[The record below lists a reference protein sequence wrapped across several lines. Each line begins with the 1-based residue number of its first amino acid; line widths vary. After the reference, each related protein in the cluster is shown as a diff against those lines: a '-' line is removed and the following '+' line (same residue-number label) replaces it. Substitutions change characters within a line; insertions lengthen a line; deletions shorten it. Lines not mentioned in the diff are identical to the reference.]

1 MIAGKAE
8 INVAAGPI
16 PVARGTTGRSPDAPR
31 ALVLA
36 VVALFFIWGGLT
48 SLNDVLIPKL
58 KGLFSLSYTEAML
71 TQFAFFMAYFL
82 VSLPAG
88 NLIARVGYLSGIVIG
103 LGTMAV
109 GCLMFIPAASS
120 GIYATFLVALFV
132 LAAGITILQVAANP
146 LIANM
151 GSSATASS
159 RLTLAQAFNSL
170 GTTIFPP
177 IGGAII
183 LGSMAAVDPAS
194 LPQLERQAFLAR
206 EGAVIGNAYLVIAAI
221 LVAAA
226 LFFWMRRAQLP
237 ASREQ
242 AISLSGSLGLLRQ
255 PRLRGGV
262 IALFLYVGAEV
273 AIGSMLINYL
283 SQASILGVS
292 EQGAAGLIALYWGRD
307 GRPVYRCGRAAA
319 GIAGTGAGGS
329 GSRGSAAGVCV
340 RPDQRTAG
348 RLCSARRRADELDH
362 VPHDLFTGHARAG
375 CPHAAGLWPVVH
387 GHRRRRDHPDAV
399 RCHRGCKHAVSRAGN
414 PHRVLHRG
422 CRLWLAMQR
431 ATRVTHC
438 RTGRTVRSAGAG
450 WQRVAAGHQ

>member
-1 MIAGKAE
+1 M
-8 INVAAGPI
+8 AAGPI

-194 LPQLERQAFLAR
+194 LSQLERQAFLAR

-292 EQGAAGLIALYWGRD
+292 EQGAAGLIALYWGGAMV
-307 GRPVYRCGRAAA
+307 GRFIGAVVLRLASPGLVLA
-319 GIAGTGAGGS
+319 GVGAGAALLASVSGLTSGPLAGYALLAVGLMNSIMFPTIFSLGTQGLGGRTPQGS
-329 GSRGSAAGVCV
+329 GLLCMGIVGGAIIPMLCGVIADASTLSAALAIPIACYIAV
-340 RPDQRTAG
+340 AG
-348 RLCSARRRADELDH
+348 YGWQCSARRA
-362 VPHDLFTGHARAG
+362 
-375 CPHAAGLWPVVH
+375 
-387 GHRRRRDHPDAV
+387 
-399 RCHRGCKHAVSRAGN
+399 
-414 PHRVLHRG
+414 
-422 CRLWLAMQR
+422 
-431 ATRVTHC
+431 
-438 RTGRTVRSAGAG
+438 
-450 WQRVAAGHQ
+450 

>member
-1 MIAGKAE
+1 M
-8 INVAAGPI
+8 
-16 PVARGTTGRSPDAPR
+16 ARGATDRSHDAPR

-103 LGTMAV
+103 LGTMAI

-120 GIYATFLVALFV
+120 GIYATFLAALFV

-151 GSSATASS
+151 GSSATSSS

-194 LPQLERQAFLAR
+194 LAPMERRVFLAR
-206 EGAVIGNAYLVIAAI
+206 ESAVIGNAYLVIAAI
-221 LVAAA
+221 LVAVA

-255 PRLRGGV
+255 SRLRGGV

-283 SQASILGVS
+283 SQASVLGVS
-292 EQGAAGLIALYWGRD
+292 EQGAAGLIALYWGGAMV
-307 GRPVYRCGRAAA
+307 GRFIGAVVLRLVSAGLVLAGVGVGAALLASISGLTSGPFA
-319 GIAGTGAGGS
+319 GYALLAVGLMNSIMFPTIFSLGTQGLDDRTPQGS
-329 GSRGSAAGVCV
+329 GLLCMGIVGGAIIPLLCGVIADSATLSAALTIPVVCYIAIA
-340 RPDQRTAG
+340 DYGWQCT
-348 RLCSARRRADELDH
+348 ARRA
-362 VPHDLFTGHARAG
+362 
-375 CPHAAGLWPVVH
+375 
-387 GHRRRRDHPDAV
+387 
-399 RCHRGCKHAVSRAGN
+399 
-414 PHRVLHRG
+414 
-422 CRLWLAMQR
+422 
-431 ATRVTHC
+431 
-438 RTGRTVRSAGAG
+438 
-450 WQRVAAGHQ
+450 

>member
-1 MIAGKAE
+1 M
-8 INVAAGPI
+8 AAGPL
-16 PVARGTTGRSPDAPR
+16 PVALGTTGRSPDAPR

-292 EQGAAGLIALYWGRD
+292 EQGAAGLIALYWGGAMV
-307 GRPVYRCGRAAA
+307 GRFIGAVVLRLASPGLVLAGVGVGAALLASVSGLTSGPLA
-319 GIAGTGAGGS
+319 GYALLAVGLMNSIMFPTIFSLGTQGLGARTPQGS
-329 GSRGSAAGVCV
+329 GLLCMGIVGGAIIPMLCGVIADASTLSAALAIPIACYIAV
-340 RPDQRTAG
+340 AG
-348 RLCSARRRADELDH
+348 YGWQCSA
-362 VPHDLFTGHARAG
+362 
-375 CPHAAGLWPVVH
+375 
-387 GHRRRRDHPDAV
+387 
-399 RCHRGCKHAVSRAGN
+399 
-414 PHRVLHRG
+414 
-422 CRLWLAMQR
+422 QR
-431 ATRVTHC
+431 A
-438 RTGRTVRSAGAG
+438 
-450 WQRVAAGHQ
+450 

>member
-1 MIAGKAE
+1 M
-8 INVAAGPI
+8 AAGPI

-292 EQGAAGLIALYWGRD
+292 EHGAAGLIALYWGGAMV
-307 GRPVYRCGRAAA
+307 GRFIGAVVLRLASPGLVLAGVGVGAALLASVSGLTSGPLAGYALLAVGLMNSIMFPTIFSLGTQGLGGR
-319 GIAGTGAGGS
+319 TPQGS
-329 GSRGSAAGVCV
+329 GLLCMGIVGGAIIPMLCGVIADASTLSAALAIPIACYIAV
-340 RPDQRTAG
+340 AG
-348 RLCSARRRADELDH
+348 YGWQCNA
-362 VPHDLFTGHARAG
+362 
-375 CPHAAGLWPVVH
+375 
-387 GHRRRRDHPDAV
+387 
-399 RCHRGCKHAVSRAGN
+399 
-414 PHRVLHRG
+414 
-422 CRLWLAMQR
+422 QR
-431 ATRVTHC
+431 A
-438 RTGRTVRSAGAG
+438 
-450 WQRVAAGHQ
+450 